1 MYSVDGVFL
10 LEFVAERRRP
20 GLALYQNSFLS
31 ICQHESAPHGCKL
44 SCQAKLHIALDLGD
58 ASGDGGYTFG
68 KGPAAAAGVR
78 NSTGSNSASGPIKEV
93 EMQGLDSAGKAEED
107 ASLQHSA
114 SQVWSLLAICAASHE
129 LSAHGLQQ
137 WWAFIVT
144 WEHTCVWMRGSVPLL
159 MHMQHIDKILVW

>member
-1 MYSVDGVFL
+1 VDVVFL

-20 GLALYQNSFLS
+20 GLALCQNTFCS
-31 ICQHESAPHGCKL
+31 ICHRESAPHGCKS

-78 NSTGSNSASGPIKEV
+78 NSSNSASGPTKEV

-114 SQVWSLLAICAASHE
+114 SQVWPLLAICAASRE

-137 WWAFIVT
+137 WWAFIDT
-144 WEHTCVWMRGSVPLL
+144 WDHTCVWMRGSVPILV
-159 MHMQHIDKILVW
+159 HMQHMVEILVW

>member
-1 MYSVDGVFL
+1 MDGVCL
-10 LEFVAERRRP
+10 LDFVAERRRP
-20 GLALYQNSFLS
+20 DLALCQNSV
-31 ICQHESAPHGCKL
+31 CPGCHHESAPHGCKL

-78 NSTGSNSASGPIKEV
+78 NSNGSNSASGPAKEV

-129 LSAHGLQQ
+129 LHMHGLQQ
-137 WWAFIVT
+137 W
-144 WEHTCVWMRGSVPLL
+144 
-159 MHMQHIDKILVW
+159 